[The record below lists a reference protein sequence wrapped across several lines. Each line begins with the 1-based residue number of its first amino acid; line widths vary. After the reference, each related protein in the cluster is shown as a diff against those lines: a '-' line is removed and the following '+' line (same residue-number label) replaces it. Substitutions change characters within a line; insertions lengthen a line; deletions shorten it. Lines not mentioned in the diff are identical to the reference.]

1 MNKGSSSMAKD
12 QSISVS
18 EAVHKIQLHLLDG
31 IRDEKQLISSG
42 SLISRSDYEDVV
54 TERSISNTCGYPLCQ
69 NPLPSEPRRRGRYRI
84 SLKEHRVYD
93 LQETSR
99 FCSADCLINSRA
111 FAGSLQEERCS
122 VLNHAKLN
130 AILSLFD
137 DVDLNDED
145 LGKNGDL
152 GFSNLKI
159 KENEE
164 IKAGEVSSVGPSNA
178 IEGYVPQRE
187 LVSKPSSSKNSK
199 NGVFDS
205 SSSKLGDIKGD
216 YFVNNEIDFTSA
228 VIMNNEYLDFTSAVI
243 MNNEYTTSK
252 NPGSLRQSQR
262 TKPSSMKDVINE
274 MDFTS
279 EIIMNDEYTVS
290 KTPPG
295 SRQGSSGSK
304 LKKTEGQGVCKDFEE
319 KCMRSESSSAL
330 TKEDSGIVEMPS
342 TKCVD
347 QSGLDTINAEAEKE
361 THSDKAV
368 ASSGVVLKSSLK
380 SAGAKKL
387 NRSVTWADKKNV
399 DGARKGSL
407 CEVKEMD
414 AQKGDSENLG
424 RAEDGDDDD
433 NMLRFASAEACAMA
447 LSEAAA
453 AVASGD
459 SDVNDAVSEAGL
471 IILAHPLEADKEE
484 KVENIDTLEAEPE
497 PEEGPVKWPT
507 KPGIP
512 RSDFFD
518 PEDSWFDAPPEGFSL
533 TLSTFATMWN
543 ALFEWITSSS
553 LAYIYGRDETFHE
566 EYLSV
571 NGREYPQKIVLR
583 DGRSSEIKETLAGCI
598 SRAFPAIVTALRLPI
613 PISTLEQGMGRLLDT
628 MSFVEALPAF
638 RMKQWQVIVLLLI
651 DALSVCR
658 IPALTPHMTNG
669 RMLLHK
675 VLDGAQISMEE
686 YEVMKD
692 LIIPLG
698 RAPHF
703 SAQSGA

>member
-42 SLISRSDYEDVV
+42 SLISRSDYEDVI
-54 TERSISNTCGYPLCQ
+54 TERSISNTCGYPLCR

-137 DVDLNDED
+137 DVDLNDKD

-199 NGVFDS
+199 NGFDS

-228 VIMNNEYLDFTSAVI
+228 VIMNNEY
-243 MNNEYTTSK
+243 TTSK

-262 TKPSSMKDVINE
+262 TKPSR
-274 MDFTS
+274 F
-279 EIIMNDEYTVS
+279 
-290 KTPPG
+290 
-295 SRQGSSGSK
+295 SGSK
-304 LKKTEGQGVCKDFEE
+304 LEKTEGKGVCKDFEE

-330 TKEDSGIVEMPS
+330 TKEDSGIVQMPS

-361 THSDKAV
+361 THSDKAM

-380 SAGAKKL
+380 PAGAKKL

-399 DGARKGSL
+399 DSARKGSL

-414 AQKGDSENLG
+414 AQKGDSENIG
-424 RAEDGDDDD
+424 RAEDGDADDK
-433 NMLRFASAEACAMA
+433 MLRFASAEACAMA
-447 LSEAAA
+447 LSKAAA

-471 IILAHPLEADKEE
+471 IILPHPLEADKEE
-484 KVENIDTLEAEPE
+484 KVENIDTLEADPE

-598 SRAFPAIVTALRLPI
+598 SRALPAIATALRLPI

-675 VLDGAQISMEE
+675 VLDGAQISLEE